1 MGIDDLD
8 RRLIEALQQDARA
21 PLKTLAE
28 RVGLSS
34 PSVSDRLHR
43 LEARGI
49 VRGFGVEI
57 EPQAL
62 GYGLQALVRIRPLPG
77 KQHMVQKLIE
87 ETPEICECDKVTGE
101 DCYVARLFVRSMDEL
116 DRIVDR
122 IAEKAET
129 NTAIVKS
136 QLIARRAPPLGAR
149 GA

>member
-1 MGIDDLD
+1 MEIDDLD

-21 PLKTLAE
+21 SLKMLAE

-49 VRGFGVEI
+49 VRGFGIEI
-57 EPQAL
+57 DPAAL

-87 ETPEICECDKVTGE
+87 DTPEICECDKVTGD
-101 DCYVARLFVRSMDEL
+101 DCYVARLIVRSMEQL
-116 DRIVDR
+116 DAIVDR

-129 NTAIVKS
+129 NTSIVKS
-136 QLIARRAPPLGAR
+136 QVIARRAPPLPA
-149 GA
+149 A

>member
-21 PLKTLAE
+21 SLKTLAE

-57 EPQAL
+57 DPAAL

-136 QLIARRAPPLGAR
+136 QLIARRAPPLGVR

>member
-1 MGIDDLD
+1 MEIDDLD

-21 PLKTLAE
+21 SLKALAE

-34 PSVSDRLHR
+34 PSVSDRLRR

-57 EPQAL
+57 DPAAL

-87 ETPEICECDKVTGE
+87 DTPEICECDKVTGE
-101 DCYVARLFVRSMDEL
+101 DCYVARLIVRSMAQL
-116 DRIVDR
+116 DAIVDR

-129 NTAIVKS
+129 NTSIVKS
-136 QLIARRAPPLGAR
+136 QVIARRAPPLPAV
-149 GA
+149 

>member
-21 PLKTLAE
+21 SLKTLAE

-49 VRGFGVEI
+49 VRGFGIEI
-57 EPQAL
+57 DPAAL

-87 ETPEICECDKVTGE
+87 DTPEICECDKVTGE
-101 DCYVARLFVRSMDEL
+101 DCYVARLIVRSMAQL
-116 DRIVDR
+116 DTIVDR

-129 NTAIVKS
+129 NTSIVKS
-136 QLIARRAPPLGAR
+136 QVITRRAPPLPA
-149 GA
+149 A